1 MADGMGELAELE
13 ELRDRYAVFEDRLE
27 AGRRLS
33 EFLRQRGVR
42 FDSILA
48 IPNGGVAVGYALA
61 LELGAPLSVAVVRK
75 LTYPWTTEAGF
86 GAVSWLGDLVV
97 DEAARS
103 WLGEPLF
110 ENCLERAKRSVEER
124 VRVYRDF
131 LPEGLGG
138 RVLLVDDGLATGY
151 TMLAAI
157 AAARRL
163 RAEKVLAAVPT
174 ASIAAANMVAERVDL
189 LAVLN
194 LRTQLPYAVADAY
207 RVWTDL
213 TDAEVL
219 QMLQHLRG
227 LGLA

>member
-1 MADGMGELAELE
+1 M
-13 ELRDRYAVFEDRLE
+13 
-27 AGRRLS
+27 
-33 EFLRQRGVR
+33 
-42 FDSILA
+42 
-48 IPNGGVAVGYALA
+48 
-61 LELGAPLSVAVVRK
+61 RK

-110 ENCLERAKRSVEER
+110 ESCLERAKRSVEER

-131 LPEGLGG
+131 LPEELRGC
-138 RVLLVDDGLATGY
+138 VLLVDDGLATGY

>member
-13 ELRDRYAVFEDRLE
+13 ELRDRYVVFEDRLE

-33 EFLRQRGVR
+33 EFLRQRRVR

-110 ENCLERAKRSVEER
+110 ESCLEKARGSVEER

-131 LPEGLGG
+131 LPKELKGC
-138 RVLLVDDGLATGY
+138 VLLVDDGLATGY

-163 RAEKVLAAVPT
+163 HAEKVLAAVPT
-174 ASIAAANMVAERVDL
+174 ASIAAANIVAEHVDL

-219 QMLQHLRG
+219 QMIQHLRG

>member
-1 MADGMGELAELE
+1 MGELAELE

-110 ENCLERAKRSVEER
+110 ESCLERAKRSVEER

-131 LPEGLGG
+131 LPEELRGC
-138 RVLLVDDGLATGY
+138 VLLVDDGLATGY